1 MKLLIDTNVFL
12 EVLLEDAKADEARR
26 LLLNEK
32 GHEVFVS
39 DFAVH
44 SIGLLLFRRE
54 LPETF
59 REFLSDVIEASGIVV
74 VGLTAQ
80 ELKDL
85 PAVASALGLDFDDA
99 YQFSLAEKYD
109 LEIVSFDKDFDRTAR
124 GRKTP
129 TDLI

>member
-1 MKLLIDTNVFL
+1 
-12 EVLLEDAKADEARR
+12 
-26 LLLNEK
+26 
-32 GHEVFVS
+32 VS

-59 REFLSDVIEASGIVV
+59 REFLFDVIEASGIAV

-85 PAVASALGLDFDDA
+85 PAVASTHGLDFDDA

-109 LEIVSFDKDFDRTAR
+109 LEIVSFDKDFDRTAAAE
-124 GRKTP
+124 KLP
-129 TDLI
+129 PI